1 MFARRCSPFMFRNHL
16 PMPTLISQRIASPL
30 GALYV
35 CASARGVCL
44 LEFAGTQRIARESR
58 ALERRFGCTIT
69 LGENEHTRQ
78 TAAEL
83 GEYFAGTR
91 RDFGVALHP
100 VGSDFQRRVWAAL
113 CAIPYGTTTHYQAL
127 AASIGHPAAVR
138 AVAAANGANAI
149 AILIPCHRVIGKNG
163 TLTGYGG
170 GLQRKAR
177 LLAHEHGGDAC
188 PTLPLFP

>member
-1 MFARRCSPFMFRNHL
+1 MN
-16 PMPTLISQRIASPL
+16 TLLSQRIVSPL
-30 GALYV
+30 GDLYV

-44 LEFAGTQRIARESR
+44 LEFAGTPRIAHESR
-58 ALERRFGCTIT
+58 QLERHFGCPIT

-91 RDFGVALHP
+91 RDFTVALHP
-100 VGSDFQRRVWAAL
+100 AGSDFRQRVWAAL
-113 CAIPYGTTTHYQAL
+113 RAIPYGTTTHYQAL
-127 AASIGHPAAVR
+127 AATIGHPAAVR

-163 TLTGYGG
+163 ALTGYGG
-170 GLQRKAR
+170 GIHRKAW
-177 LLAHEHGGDAC
+177 LLAHERGENKL
-188 PTLPLFP
+188 PTLPLPL

>member
-1 MFARRCSPFMFRNHL
+1 MN
-16 PMPTLISQRIASPL
+16 TLISQRIVSPL
-30 GALYV
+30 GELYV

-58 ALERRFGCTIT
+58 QLERHFGCPIT

-91 RDFGVALHP
+91 RDFTVALHP
-100 VGSDFQRRVWAAL
+100 IGSDFRQRVWAAL
-113 CAIPYGTTTHYQAL
+113 RAIPYGTTTHYQAL
-127 AASIGHPAAVR
+127 AATIGHPAAVR

-163 TLTGYGG
+163 ALTGYGG
-170 GLQRKAR
+170 GIHRKAW
-177 LLAHEHGGDAC
+177 LLAHERGENKH
-188 PTLPLFP
+188 PTHPLPL